1 VDAGHLAEGRRGV
14 PGGIVKAAPI
24 KVAALIQALGM
35 DGMRFLRARPPDSI
49 IYQALAMATDEATV
63 KLQKRQAEFIAASV
77 SKLFKK

>member
-1 VDAGHLAEGRRGV
+1 
-14 PGGIVKAAPI
+14 
-24 KVAALIQALGM
+24 M